1 MGRSMRS
8 AVLGVTGGTPALT
21 RSTILQPIAGRPL
34 RPCRRR
40 GTTWLLRRWADGY
53 TSAEVG
59 SMAAILTTWLLTKS
73 MIPSQSAGRRV
84 NPCPHHE
91 VVSPPRSSMEKFSC
105 SVERPPR
112 ERFIRL
118 RPTNRRPTVGVPMPQ
133 CPPPGMVW
141 GRLRWGSASMSSR
154 ADPRPAVPPRP
165 APRSLPPSSAHDVA
179 VGLFGASV
187 VAVAWVYAIRTFS
200 TMLSQTPEL
209 HPCAGAHGYAP
220 PDS

>member
-21 RSTILQPIAGRPL
+21 RSMILQPIAGRPL

-40 GTTWLLRRWADGY
+40 GPTWLSRRWADGY
-53 TSAEVG
+53 TSSEVG
-59 SMAAILTTWLLTKS
+59 SMGAILTTWLLTKS
-73 MIPSQSAGRRV
+73 MIPPLIVGRRV

-91 VVSPPRSSMEKFSC
+91 VVSPPRSSTEKFSC

-118 RPTNRRPTVGVPMPQ
+118 RPTNRRPTVGAPMPQ
-133 CPPPGMVW
+133 CPPPGMAW

-165 APRSLPPSSAHDVA
+165 ATRSLPPSSAHDVA
-179 VGLFGASV
+179 IRLCGALV
-187 VAVAWVYAIRTFS
+187 VALAWVYAIHTFP
-200 TMLSQTPEL
+200 TMLSQTPQL
-209 HPCAGAHGYAP
+209 RPRAGAHRYAP
-220 PDS
+220 PNS